1 MGISRDLL
9 LVRNGAKDLYSP
21 FEIKMADPWDY
32 ITSLGIKHFNWKD
45 SFYAEGN
52 KICHFLEKVPC
63 VDLDDENVLHD
74 DYGPI
79 ICSIPQCKQSFDTV
93 AEHAAH
99 QRICHSFMCS
109 SCHNS
114 FPTDHLLDLHLQ
126 EVHDSYF
133 FVMAQKKPMYRCLL
147 ETCTEVFQDQKERKV
162 HCINDHK
169 FPSDFRYD
177 PSWRK
182 LGKVSKNSKDKKQQE
197 FSSSMDCDEIETK
210 DSDAQER
217 STSFINKRESL
228 HITRTFGTGIPR
240 GFPRPRVRN
249 NRGKSRMPNAFYQ
262 KGPRKREEGK
272 IDMKDV
278 EKALVDNVS
287 DTMQDD

>member
-1 MGISRDLL
+1 M
-9 LVRNGAKDLYSP
+9 N
-21 FEIKMADPWDY
+21 DPWEY

-45 SFYAEGN
+45 AFYAEGN

-63 VDLDDENVLHD
+63 VDLDDESVMHEN
-74 DYGPI
+74 YGPI

-99 QRICHSFMCS
+99 QRSCHSFMCS

-147 ETCTEVFQDQKERKV
+147 ETCTEVFLDQKERKG
-162 HCINDHK
+162 HCIDVHK
-169 FPSDFRYD
+169 FPTDFRYD
-177 PSWRK
+177 LSWRK
-182 LGKVSKNSKDKKQQE
+182 IGKVPKKSKEKEKKG
-197 FSSSMDCDEIETK
+197 FSSSVEYEEMDLDT
-210 DSDAQER
+210 QEK
-217 STSFINKRESL
+217 STSFINKRVSL
-228 HITRTFGTGIPR
+228 PSNLTFGTGIPR
-240 GFPRPRVRN
+240 GFPRIRGRS
-249 NRGKSRMPNAFYQ
+249 NRGKNRVPNTFYQ

-272 IDMKDV
+272 IDMTDV
-278 EKALVDNVS
+278 EKALIDDVS
-287 DTMQDD
+287 DVQDA